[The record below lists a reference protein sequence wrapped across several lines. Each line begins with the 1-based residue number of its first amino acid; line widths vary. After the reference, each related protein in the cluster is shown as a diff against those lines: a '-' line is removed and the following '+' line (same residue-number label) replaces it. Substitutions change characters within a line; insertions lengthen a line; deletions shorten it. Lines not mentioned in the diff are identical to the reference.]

1 MGIRGFTAF
10 AFGPPLRFY
19 GACAGLLLCAA
30 ETPPG
35 KEPAARA
42 TIARCELT
50 GTVDSGSAAY
60 LLDCVRRAE
69 QAPSEALLVRVD
81 TPGGSLDAT
90 REIVGAFLGSKV
102 PVLVW
107 VGPAGAHAGS
117 AGVFI
122 TLAGNVA
129 AMAPGTNIGAAH
141 PVEGMGGKDPEANGK
156 QMARKI
162 ENDTAAFAESIAH
175 QRGRN
180 EAWAIEAVREST
192 SLTAEN
198 AVKQKVVDFLAA
210 TEADLL
216 ERCEGRK
223 TALPGGERVLHTRG
237 AAVVSWGA
245 TLGQRFV
252 HLLSSPT
259 IAYLLFLLGGLGL
272 VIELSHPGMYAP
284 GIVGLCCMVLA
295 LVAFSALPIRVG
307 AVILLFLGVAMIFAE
322 LFVSHGVLAVGGSVL
337 LALGGIMLIDRFNPR
352 WYVEPSF
359 GLPISWV
366 LPTAAVIGGGA
377 CFVVFKAAQARRLPQ
392 RGGDAGL
399 VGEVGMALTQIT
411 SQGGEVFVHGERW
424 RAVSTRDIPDAT
436 AVIVRGVNGLT
447 LNVEEQ

>member
-35 KEPAARA
+35 NEPAARA

-192 SLTAEN
+192 SLT
-198 AVKQKVVDFLAA
+198 VCWSAA
-210 TEADLL
+210 TDAKSPCWVGSKCFTRAALRSFPGAQPWDS
-216 ERCEGRK
+216 GSS
-223 TALPGGERVLHTRG
+223 TSSPALP
-237 AAVVSWGA
+237 
-245 TLGQRFV
+245 
-252 HLLSSPT
+252 SP
-259 IAYLLFLLGGLGL
+259 I
-272 VIELSHPGMYAP
+272 
-284 GIVGLCCMVLA
+284 CC
-295 LVAFSALPIRVG
+295 F
-307 AVILLFLGVAMIFAE
+307 
-322 LFVSHGVLAVGGSVL
+322 
-337 LALGGIMLIDRFNPR
+337 
-352 WYVEPSF
+352 
-359 GLPISWV
+359 SWV
-366 LPTAAVIGGGA
+366 ASG
-377 CFVVFKAAQARRLPQ
+377 
-392 RGGDAGL
+392 
-399 VGEVGMALTQIT
+399 
-411 SQGGEVFVHGERW
+411 W
-424 RAVSTRDIPDAT
+424 
-436 AVIVRGVNGLT
+436 
-447 LNVEEQ
+447 

>member
-1 MGIRGFTAF
+1 MGTRGFTAF
-10 AFGPPLRFY
+10 AFGRPLRFY
-19 GACAGLLLCAA
+19 GACAALLLGAA
-30 ETPPG
+30 QAPPDH
-35 KEPAARA
+35 PAAANA

-69 QAPSEALLVRVD
+69 QARSEALLVRID

-117 AGVFI
+117 AGVFL

-141 PVEGMGGKDPEANGK
+141 PVEGMGGTDPEANGK
-156 QMARKI
+156 HMARKI

-198 AVKQKVVDFLAA
+198 AVKKKVVDFLAA

-216 ERCEGRK
+216 ERCDGRK
-223 TALPGGERVLHTRG
+223 IALPGGEQVLHTRG
-237 AAVVSWGA
+237 AAVVPWTP

-284 GIVGLCCMVLA
+284 GIIGLCCMVLA

-322 LFVSHGVLAVGGSVL
+322 LFVSHGVLAVGGAVL
-337 LALGGIMLIDRFNPR
+337 LALGGIMLIDRYNPR

-359 GLPISWV
+359 GLPLSWV
-366 LPTAAVIGGGA
+366 LPTAAAIGGGA

-399 VGEVGMALTQIT
+399 VGEVGTALTQIT
-411 SQGGEVFVHGERW
+411 PQGGEVFVHGERW
-424 RAVSTRDIPDAT
+424 RAVSTREIPDAT
-436 AVIVRGVNGLT
+436 AVIVRGVDGLT
-447 LNVEEQ
+447 LNVEEH